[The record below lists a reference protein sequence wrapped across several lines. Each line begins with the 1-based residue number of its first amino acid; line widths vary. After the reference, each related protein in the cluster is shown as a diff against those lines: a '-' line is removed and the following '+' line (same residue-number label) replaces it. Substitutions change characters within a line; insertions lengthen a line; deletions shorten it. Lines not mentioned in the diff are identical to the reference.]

1 MRTKTQKITMSALL
15 AAIIFVATRFIQI
28 PMPAV
33 GYVNLGDAFVILAGW
48 MLPGGYGFLAA
59 GIGSA
64 LADVL
69 SGYVVYAPVTFA
81 VKGLMAVL
89 VWLIF
94 KTFGKNK
101 STVIKS
107 IVAGFIAELVMIAGY
122 LVYESFLYGFKTAI
136 LSVPF
141 NGIQGAVGLVLGV
154 VLVNALSKSK
164 LFK

>member
-15 AAIIFVATRFIQI
+15 AAIIFVATRFIQV

-94 KTFGKNK
+94 KTFGKNRG
-101 STVIKS
+101 TVIKS

-122 LVYESFLYGFKTAI
+122 LVYESFLYGFKTAV

-154 VLVNALSKSK
+154 VFVNALSKSK

>member
-107 IVAGFIAELVMIAGY
+107 IVAGLVAELVMIAGY